1 LSAVGVSSQPLTVD
15 QPSARE
21 KSLPDIDLLK
31 NLELYR
37 TCSLWA
43 IRIKAVRGNA
53 SIGQTAV
60 AGEVI
65 YVVYG
70 AIAAA
75 LFFDFVNGFH
85 DAANSIA
92 TVVGTRVLRPL
103 QAVSIA
109 ATANFIGPFIFGTAV
124 AATVGKGII
133 TPEFSTLYVI
143 FAGLIGAI
151 VWDLITWWFGLPSS
165 SSHALIGGLV
175 GSALIAGGLEGIVF
189 SGIEKV
195 LTFMVVS
202 PAIGFVIAA
211 GFTVAIMLAF
221 RRTPSAKVNRA
232 FGKLQVVSSAFFS
245 LTHGAN
251 DGQKT
256 MGVITAL
263 LIAGGLLD
271 AKEFTV
277 PLWVIL
283 SAAAAIAL
291 GTFFGGWRI
300 VKTMAFRLTNLK
312 PFQGFAAETGGGA
325 ILTSMAWLGIPVSTT
340 HAISGA
346 IMGTGSTKRLSAVRW
361 GLGKRIVYAWIITI
375 PASAGIA
382 AGVLLLMNAIGLR

>member
-1 LSAVGVSSQPLTVD
+1 MAD
-15 QPSARE
+15 Q
-21 KSLPDIDLLK
+21 
-31 NLELYR
+31 
-37 TCSLWA
+37 
-43 IRIKAVRGNA
+43 
-53 SIGQTAV
+53 SI
-60 AGEVI
+60 I
-65 YVVYG
+65 LVVYG
-70 AIAAA
+70 AIGAA

-103 QAVSIA
+103 HAVGIA
-109 ATANFIGPFIFGTAV
+109 AAANFTGPFIFGTAV

-133 TPEFSTLYVI
+133 MPEFSTVDVI
-143 FAGLIGAI
+143 LAGLLGAI
-151 VWDLITWWFGLPSS
+151 AWDLITWWFGLPSS

-175 GSALIAGGLEGIVF
+175 GSALFVGGLQAVVF
-189 SGIEKV
+189 SGVEKV

-202 PAIGFVIAA
+202 PAMGFAVA
-211 GFTVAIMLAF
+211 GGFALAIMFFL
-221 RRTPSAKVNRA
+221 RRKVPGKVNRV
-232 FGKLQVVSSAFFS
+232 FGRLQIASSAFFS

-256 MGVITAL
+256 MGIITAL
-263 LIAGGLLD
+263 LIAGGLLNS
-271 AKEFTV
+271 KEFVV
-277 PLWVIL
+277 PLWVII

-312 PFQGFAAETGGGA
+312 PYQGFCAETGGGA

-346 IMGTGSTKRLSAVRW
+346 IMGVGATKRFSAVRW
-361 GLGKRIVYAWIITI
+361 GLGKRIIYAWVITI
-375 PASAGIA
+375 PASAAIA
-382 AGVLLLMNAIGLR
+382 AACMWAIKALTG

>member
-1 LSAVGVSSQPLTVD
+1 MVEIEGTIL
-15 QPSARE
+15 
-21 KSLPDIDLLK
+21 
-31 NLELYR
+31 
-37 TCSLWA
+37 
-43 IRIKAVRGNA
+43 
-53 SIGQTAV
+53 
-60 AGEVI
+60 
-65 YVVYG
+65 VVYG

-109 ATANFIGPFIFGTAV
+109 AAANFAGPFVFGTAV

-133 TPEFSTLYVI
+133 QPEFSTVYVI
-143 FAGLIGAI
+143 LAGLIGAI
-151 VWDLITWWFGLPSS
+151 IWDLITWWFGLPSS

-175 GSALIAGGLEGIVF
+175 GSALIAGGLQGIIF
-189 SGIEKV
+189 SGMERI
-195 LTFMVVS
+195 LIFMVVS
-202 PAIGFVIAA
+202 PSVGFAVAA
-211 GFTVAIMLAF
+211 AFTVGIMLAF
-221 RRTPSAKVNRA
+221 RKSSSVRVNRI
-232 FGKLQVVSSAFFS
+232 FGKLQVASSTFFS

-263 LIAGGLLD
+263 LIAGGMLQ
-271 AKEFTV
+271 AEGFQV
-277 PLWVIL
+277 PLWVII
-283 SAAAAIAL
+283 SAAVAIAF

-312 PFQGFAAETGGGA
+312 PYQGFAAETGGGV

-361 GLGKRIVYAWIITI
+361 GLGRKIVYAWIITI
-375 PASAGIA
+375 PASASIA
-382 AGVLLLMNAIGLR
+382 AAMLLLINAIGIR

>member
-1 LSAVGVSSQPLTVD
+1 MA
-15 QPSARE
+15 E
-21 KSLPDIDLLK
+21 EI
-31 NLELYR
+31 
-37 TCSLWA
+37 
-43 IRIKAVRGNA
+43 IF
-53 SIGQTAV
+53 
-60 AGEVI
+60 
-65 YVVYG
+65 VVYG

-103 QAVSIA
+103 QAVCMA
-109 ATANFIGPFIFGTAV
+109 AVANFAGPFVFGTAV

-133 TPEFSTLYVI
+133 QPEFSTVYVI
-143 FAGLIGAI
+143 LAGLVGAI
-151 VWDLITWWFGLPSS
+151 IWDLVTWWFGLPSS

-175 GSALIAGGLEGIVF
+175 GSALMVGGLQALVY
-189 SGIEKV
+189 SGVEKV
-195 LTFMVVS
+195 LVFMVVS
-202 PAIGFVIAA
+202 PSVGFAIAA
-211 GFTVAIMLAF
+211 GFGLAILYF
-221 RRTPSAKVNRA
+221 LGRSAPGKVNRV
-232 FGKLQVVSSAFFS
+232 FGRLQIVSSAFFS

-263 LIAGGLLD
+263 LIAGGMLQSD
-271 AKEFTV
+271 KFIV
-277 PLWVIL
+277 PIWVIL
-283 SAAAAIAL
+283 GAAAAIAF

-312 PFQGFAAETGGGA
+312 PYQGFCAETGGGA

-346 IMGTGSTKRLSAVRW
+346 IMGAGSTKRLSAVRW
-361 GLGKRIVYAWIITI
+361 GLGRRIVYAWIITI
-375 PASAGIA
+375 PASAGLA
-382 AGVLLLMNAIGLR
+382 AASLLIIRAITG

>member
-1 LSAVGVSSQPLTVD
+1 MA
-15 QPSARE
+15 E
-21 KSLPDIDLLK
+21 EI
-31 NLELYR
+31 
-37 TCSLWA
+37 
-43 IRIKAVRGNA
+43 IF
-53 SIGQTAV
+53 
-60 AGEVI
+60 
-65 YVVYG
+65 VVYG

-103 QAVSIA
+103 QAVCMA
-109 ATANFIGPFIFGTAV
+109 AVANFAGPFVFGTAV

-133 TPEFSTLYVI
+133 QPEFSTVYVI
-143 FAGLIGAI
+143 LAGLVGAI
-151 VWDLITWWFGLPSS
+151 IWDLVTWWFGLPSS

-175 GSALIAGGLEGIVF
+175 GSALMVGGLQALVY
-189 SGIEKV
+189 SGVEKV
-195 LTFMVVS
+195 LVFMVVS
-202 PAIGFVIAA
+202 PSIGFAIAA
-211 GFTVAIMLAF
+211 GFGLAILYF
-221 RRTPSAKVNRA
+221 LGRSAPGKVNRV
-232 FGKLQVVSSAFFS
+232 FGRLQIVSSAFFS

-263 LIAGGLLD
+263 LIAGGLLQSD
-271 AKEFTV
+271 KFIV
-277 PLWVIL
+277 PIWVIL
-283 SAAAAIAL
+283 GAAAAIAF

-312 PFQGFAAETGGGA
+312 PYQGFCAETGGGA

-346 IMGTGSTKRLSAVRW
+346 IMGAGSTKRLSAVRW
-361 GLGKRIVYAWIITI
+361 GLGRRIVYAWIITI
-375 PASAGIA
+375 PASAGLA
-382 AGVLLLMNAIGLR
+382 AASLLIIRAITG